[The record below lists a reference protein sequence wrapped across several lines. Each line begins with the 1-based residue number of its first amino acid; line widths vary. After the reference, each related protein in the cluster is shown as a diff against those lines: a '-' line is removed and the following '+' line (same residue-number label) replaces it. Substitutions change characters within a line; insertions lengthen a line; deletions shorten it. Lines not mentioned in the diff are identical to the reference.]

1 MPYVMNALLPIG
13 AVAAA
18 LLLAV
23 VLAWLLRKVIIRV
36 LDKVP
41 SVREVTKKA
50 RNPLWLV
57 LAIIGVRVAL
67 GFTVRDTGW
76 FPVVDRLLVFAL
88 IGAVAWLAIA
98 VSLIVEAG
106 ALAAFRRQ
114 SADKRRY
121 RRLKTQVTLGRR
133 IIAAVII
140 TVAVAA
146 ILLTIPEVR
155 ALGAGILASAG
166 LISVVAGLA
175 VQSSLANVFAGVQ
188 LAFTDAI
195 RVGDSVLVEDE
206 LGTIEEI
213 TMTYIVV
220 AIWDERRMILPS
232 TYFTTTPF
240 QNWTRTN
247 SELLGTVEFDL
258 DWHTPVAE
266 LREHFNAV
274 LEKTDLWDRRAS
286 SFVVT
291 GAVDGVVRVRAM
303 VSAQDDD
310 DIWSLRCLVREEM
323 ISYLQRNHPQAFP
336 RRRWETV
343 ADDAVAPGE
352 PGV

>member
-1 MPYVMNALLPIG
+1 MPDVMNVLIPIG
-13 AVAAA
+13 SVVAA
-18 LLLAV
+18 LLLAM
-23 VLAWLLRKVIIRV
+23 VLAWLLRKILTRV
-36 LDKVP
+36 LNRAP
-41 SVREVTKKA
+41 SVRAETRKA

-67 GFTVRDTGW
+67 GMTVHDAGW
-76 FPVVDRLLVFAL
+76 FPVVDQLLVFAL
-88 IGAVAWLAIA
+88 IAAIAWLAIA
-98 VSLIVEAG
+98 VSVIVEVGVLAG
-106 ALAAFRRQ
+106 LRRQ
-114 SADKRRY
+114 DADKRRY
-121 RRLKTQVTLGRR
+121 RRLKTQITLGRR
-133 IIAAVII
+133 VIAAIII
-140 TVAVAA
+140 TVAVAG

-175 VQSSLANVFAGVQ
+175 VQSSLANVFAGMQ

-195 RVGDSVLVEDE
+195 RVGDTVVVEDE
-206 LGTIEEI
+206 LGSIEEI

-240 QNWTRTN
+240 ENWSRTN

-274 LEKTDLWDRRAS
+274 LEKTDLWDGRAS
-286 SFVVT
+286 SLVVT
-291 GAVDGVVRVRAM
+291 AAVDGVVRVRAM

-310 DIWSLRCLVREEM
+310 AIWSLRCLVREEM
-323 ISYLQRNHPQAFP
+323 IAYLQTNHPQTFP
-336 RRRWETV
+336 RKRWE
-343 ADDAVAPGE
+343 AVE
-352 PGV
+352 PEA